1 MDLKIYF
8 NKYFEI
14 NNDKSGCFQFL
25 CQLLQNIH
33 FANQNV
39 VISIVLLHL
48 LCQLAQLHQ
57 LKQAVAFENLFSNN
71 LMLCYSFSTNIL
83 QLNNLHSHKSFS
95 PNSKGISSSFYPQN
109 LCEIMFS
116 TYVTMYRMYRSYYVS
131 STHTRLRSA
140 RRDGCD
146 VTLAWRVQLT
156 VTRPPVSGDDISVST
171 IIDFYL
177 R

>member
-109 LCEIMFS
+109 LFLFETDFFFTFWMQQHPQDYPCQS
-116 TYVTMYRMYRSYYVS
+116 VTNVQYIQRAGDI
-131 STHTRLRSA
+131 TRTKR
-140 RRDGCD
+140 
-146 VTLAWRVQLT
+146 Q
-156 VTRPPVSGDDISVST
+156 SG
-171 IIDFYL
+171 L
-177 R
+177 P